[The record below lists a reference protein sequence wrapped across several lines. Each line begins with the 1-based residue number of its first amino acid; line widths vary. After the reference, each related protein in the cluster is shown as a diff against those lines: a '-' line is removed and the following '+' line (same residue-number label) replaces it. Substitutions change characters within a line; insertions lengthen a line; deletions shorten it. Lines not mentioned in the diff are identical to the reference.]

1 MRLPKKI
8 NVFFLTDLNTYY
20 RSLSLPF
27 RSVLLYMLKAYAVF
41 LLLTLIVLSF
51 SIHRDIRKNLD
62 TLPETFSLS
71 YVHSTLSAHGIALPY
86 ILKFPDTI
94 GTWQFYDTYM
104 KQILSS
110 GQEAQTTYVDVIPK
124 DIAFTANK
132 KDVEEMGIPMIQIGL
147 GMVIV
152 SIWPFFILARMMWAA
167 LYALFVTTI
176 AQWFRRPL
184 PYTSVYKLSVTA
196 MVTAELIHGLEIV
209 LYRGNTQLPLFD
221 LAFAIIMLVVLRT
234 LQPQTAQGV

>member
-1 MRLPKKI
+1 
-8 NVFFLTDLNTYY
+8 
-20 RSLSLPF
+20 
-27 RSVLLYMLKAYAVF
+27 
-41 LLLTLIVLSF
+41 
-51 SIHRDIRKNLD
+51 
-62 TLPETFSLS
+62 
-71 YVHSTLSAHGIALPY
+71 
-86 ILKFPDTI
+86 
-94 GTWQFYDTYM
+94 
-104 KQILSS
+104 
-110 GQEAQTTYVDVIPK
+110 
-124 DIAFTANK
+124 
-132 KDVEEMGIPMIQIGL
+132 
-147 GMVIV
+147 
-152 SIWPFFILARMMWAA
+152 MMWAA